1 MLLGGRVTMWNFTVL
16 YLAGSICAFIL
27 LAALLAW
34 DEHHARH
41 IPH

>member
-1 MLLGGRVTMWNFTVL
+1 MWNFTVL
-16 YLAGSICAFIL
+16 YLAGFVCMFVI

-34 DEHHARH
+34 DERRARH

>member
-1 MLLGGRVTMWNFTVL
+1 MPNFTVL
-16 YLAGSICAFIL
+16 YLAGSICAFIV

-34 DEHHARH
+34 DEHRARH